1 MGGGRICG
9 GGPPPRGSDRK
20 APGGGPCMLGGGWP
34 RIVDAGPVRYA
45 CARLEAEAGPR
56 GGGAVDAIP
65 GPMGRGLDVP
75 FPLLRWIGPG
85 FGRVDAGPP
94 DVEAG
99 GSDAA
104 AFFSAA

>member
-1 MGGGRICG
+1 MGDGG
-9 GGPPPRGSDRK
+9 PPRGSDRN
-20 APGGGPCMLGGGWP
+20 APGGGPCMGGWP

-45 CARLEAEAGPR
+45 CARLEADAGPR

-75 FPLLRWIGPG
+75 LPLARWTGPG
-85 FGRVDAGPP
+85 LGRVEAGPE

-99 GSDAA
+99 GNEAA
-104 AFFSAA
+104 AFFSAACRI